1 MKRAILVL
9 AFVLFVPIL
18 LHADEAQDQADAAR
32 DKAEDAYFRGY
43 YLEFGKRDLKA
54 ARKAYQVFIW
64 DFEETRD
71 LWLRAHLGLVRIAAR
86 IGGGEPDENLAE
98 VVRGLVDPTN
108 GLTPEVKAALEAEL
122 RAARRILSRAA
133 DPDPVADRI
142 RTWLP
147 ALALGPGDSRCI
159 EAEDALVTF
168 GTKAVS
174 ALMEALHS
182 SDPIA
187 VGGATRVLLK
197 LRGSE
202 PIRVLIEAIRDMDV
216 DFPVQITLQLR
227 DCQVRHLPIFTA
239 AFEHPLPEVRQA
251 AVTVASRW
259 LNENSMD
266 APLLWDHILEA
277 TEDADPSVQLMA
289 IAAIDGNA
297 GTARRLKVA
306 AAGAQSND
314 PQIRATAILALFGWP
329 LNEEEITEEMYDSVL
344 ALLDCRV
351 VRAEILATSLSLSVG
366 GKLAKLAVLQMLRSG
381 RPLATL
387 RAAEAVQEDRVEV
400 NEDVVRALVRSATIA
415 YSGERDEPW
424 KLTYDAM
431 LSALTAHPAEVRR
444 AGLSTFLP
452 LLSSVNGSPAG
463 IRREYAMNRLLT
475 LLMACTEKEETS
487 DLLVEAYQTLTRDSD
502 RATWLKAFGDRMG
515 PIVRNIAIEVMDSEN
530 DDLRLQAVTVLAK
543 GTPVDRRARVLN
555 RFLKDPDPRIRYTVL
570 DTLAS
575 LMSREKLAEAARA
588 GILDEDELVRRSS
601 VAPLVRALGTDA
613 LPLLLEGVEA
623 DPSLTTLAVQAVKDH
638 LTAEDTQGFVK
649 LILEGV
655 PEESDQAVILAAA
668 GSALSDEMILD
679 ALRTK
684 NPEMIRWIARFA
696 GDRYLLEAWPLLLP
710 FREREMQAAS
720 ALVRIRAYHLGLKE
734 YKSVRGSESGDVL
747 IKATE
752 MATSEDPAHRR
763 AAAYALGALKNPAG
777 ISLLLDL
784 VKDEDELVQ
793 KAAMAALERLGSGEG
808 E

>member
-1 MKRAILVL
+1 M
-9 AFVLFVPIL
+9 
-18 LHADEAQDQADAAR
+18 
-32 DKAEDAYFRGY
+32 
-43 YLEFGKRDLKA
+43 
-54 ARKAYQVFIW
+54 
-64 DFEETRD
+64 
-71 LWLRAHLGLVRIAAR
+71 
-86 IGGGEPDENLAE
+86 
-98 VVRGLVDPTN
+98 
-108 GLTPEVKAALEAEL
+108 
-122 RAARRILSRAA
+122 
-133 DPDPVADRI
+133 ADRI

-387 RAAEAVQEDRVEV
+387 RAAEA
-400 NEDVVRALVRSATIA
+400 
-415 YSGERDEPW
+415 
-424 KLTYDAM
+424 
-431 LSALTAHPAEVRR
+431 
-444 AGLSTFLP
+444 
-452 LLSSVNGSPAG
+452 
-463 IRREYAMNRLLT
+463 
-475 LLMACTEKEETS
+475 ACTP
-487 DLLVEAYQTLTRDSD
+487 
-502 RATWLKAFGDRMG
+502 W
-515 PIVRNIAIEVMDSEN
+515 
-530 DDLRLQAVTVLAK
+530 
-543 GTPVDRRARVLN
+543 
-555 RFLKDPDPRIRYTVL
+555 
-570 DTLAS
+570 
-575 LMSREKLAEAARA
+575 
-588 GILDEDELVRRSS
+588 
-601 VAPLVRALGTDA
+601 
-613 LPLLLEGVEA
+613 
-623 DPSLTTLAVQAVKDH
+623 
-638 LTAEDTQGFVK
+638 
-649 LILEGV
+649 
-655 PEESDQAVILAAA
+655 
-668 GSALSDEMILD
+668 
-679 ALRTK
+679 
-684 NPEMIRWIARFA
+684 
-696 GDRYLLEAWPLLLP
+696 
-710 FREREMQAAS
+710 
-720 ALVRIRAYHLGLKE
+720 
-734 YKSVRGSESGDVL
+734 
-747 IKATE
+747 
-752 MATSEDPAHRR
+752 
-763 AAAYALGALKNPAG
+763 
-777 ISLLLDL
+777 
-784 VKDEDELVQ
+784 
-793 KAAMAALERLGSGEG
+793 
-808 E
+808 